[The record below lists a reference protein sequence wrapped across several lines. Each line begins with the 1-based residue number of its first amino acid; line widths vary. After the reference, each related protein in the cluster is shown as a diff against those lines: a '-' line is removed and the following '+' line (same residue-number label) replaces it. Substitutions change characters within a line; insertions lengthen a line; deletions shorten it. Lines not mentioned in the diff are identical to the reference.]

1 MLADITM
8 QRPAS
13 PVPRVT
19 VGVGDPAPVRLQR
32 RAELSATKELNYQTL
47 SVALVA
53 ALGLCACTGPQ
64 GPSGVQGPTGQTG
77 RTSVD
82 QVIVTP
88 ARAGTTET
96 VIMAPARPLTRT
108 TETVTS
114 APGRATRM
122 TTVSRDSTYYT
133 R

>member
-1 MLADITM
+1 M
-8 QRPAS
+8 
-13 PVPRVT
+13 
-19 VGVGDPAPVRLQR
+19 
-32 RAELSATKELNYQTL
+32 NYQTL

-88 ARAGTTET
+88 AHPVTKTTET
-96 VIMAPARPLTRT
+96 VIVTKPRATRT
-108 TETVTS
+108 T
-114 APGRATRM
+114 
-122 TTVSRDSTYYT
+122 TVSQDSTYYS